1 MMKVIVPG
9 NPVPKGRP
17 RLTRQGVAY
26 TPEKTRE
33 YEERIRA
40 SFLTLGSGREF
51 YGKETP
57 IRIIMRIYLPIAKSL
72 SEREKSA
79 RREHRALPTGRPDL
93 DNYIKALD
101 ALNSLAWWDDG
112 QIVSISATKYYS
124 DDPRMEIE
132 IYPMLQLRESIL
144 QK

>member
-1 MMKVIVPG
+1 MKFTVPG

-17 RLTRQGVAY
+17 RMTRQGIAY
-26 TPEKTRE
+26 TPERTRE

-40 SFLTLGSGREF
+40 SFLTVREREF

-57 IRIIMRIYLPIAKSL
+57 IRIIMRIYLPIAESL
-72 SEREKSA
+72 SKARKSA
-79 RREHRALPTGRPDL
+79 RREGREMPIGRPDL
-93 DNYIKALD
+93 DNYIKTLD

-112 QIVSISATKYYS
+112 QIVSISATKYYA

-132 IYPMLQLRESIL
+132 IYPINRS
-144 QK
+144 